1 MMQRGLAQELKNA
14 LDPSAAGQ
22 DGQGDGFS
30 VGQRTRRCGPNAEGG
45 ENSAAWLITFADMV
59 TLLLTFLVLIVSVT
73 TLDPRDEMLLPPGDS
88 EQRWAEHSILGDS
101 TLMYSPGLLA
111 PVMDII
117 DQLPNLPPDLMFDPV
132 EIKAAIFQ
140 LDPAKADDYQRLA
153 QSLAEG
159 VEIYHDQRG
168 LVIQWDRAL
177 IFPEASGVI
186 LEENIALIKR
196 LAAFL
201 VSVSLPVSLESHTN
215 PLSELEG
222 GRGPAGYELSLM
234 RAKTLMKYLV
244 SLGLEEQRFRLGAW
258 GGSRPRSLDPEL
270 GWENSRLEIVIY
282 RPNEAR
288 AFGS

>member
-1 MMQRGLAQELKNA
+1 MERSLAQELKKNA

-22 DGQGDGFS
+22 DGEGDEFS
-30 VGQRTRRCGPNAEGG
+30 VGQSSRRGGPRDEYG
-45 ENSAAWLITFADMV
+45 EKSSAWLITFADMV

-88 EQRWAEHSILGDS
+88 EQREAEHFILGDS

-117 DQLPNLPPDLMFDPV
+117 DQLPNLPPDLMFDPA

-140 LDPAKADDYQRLA
+140 LDPAKTDDYQRLA
-153 QSLAEG
+153 QSLNEG

-177 IFPEASGVI
+177 VFPEGSGVI
-186 LEENIALIKR
+186 LEENMDLIKR

-201 VSVSLPVSLESHTN
+201 STLSLPVSLESHTN

-222 GRGPAGYELSLM
+222 GEGPAGYELSLM
-234 RAKTLMKYLV
+234 RAKILMKYLV

-258 GGSRPRSLDPEL
+258 GGSQPRSLDPEL